1 MVLRS
6 SDLGGARVTAQ
17 GYYRDTDFPS
27 VISYAREFEDGR
39 VADRALYVD
48 SEAEIGRSVQE
59 RRASSACSSSRSAP
73 AKVAS

>member
-17 GYYRDTDFPS
+17 GYYRDTDLS

-39 VADRALYVD
+39 AGGTALLYVD
-48 SEAEIGRSVQE
+48 SEAEVGRSVQGT
-59 RRASSACSSSRSAP
+59 ASFLRVLKSFAP
-73 AKVAS
+73 ARVAG